1 LDESTNSEY
10 GVSDVTNPTKITP
23 KIMHKSRSTKKVVE
37 RPIEIEKVQ
46 KATEPEILQLE
57 KPAEKKFIMVRPI

>member
-1 LDESTNSEY
+1 
-10 GVSDVTNPTKITP
+10 
-23 KIMHKSRSTKKVVE
+23 MQKSRSTKQGVV
-37 RPIEIEKVQ
+37 RPNDIEKVQ

>member
-1 LDESTNSEY
+1 
-10 GVSDVTNPTKITP
+10 
-23 KIMHKSRSTKKVVE
+23 MHKSRSTKKVVE

>member
-1 LDESTNSEY
+1 
-10 GVSDVTNPTKITP
+10 
-23 KIMHKSRSTKKVVE
+23 MHKSRSTKKVVE

-57 KPAEKKFIMVRPI
+57 KPAEKKFIMVRPIQRPPQKDFIKQLAV